1 MDERRDGFKKVD
13 DEHLISLAKTTASF
27 TKQDKE
33 RKEKLQRTDFILQS
47 IRKLAE
53 DSIQTKA

>member
-1 MDERRDGFKKVD
+1 MERRDGFKKVD

-27 TKQDKE
+27 VKQDKE
-33 RKEKLQRTDFILQS
+33 RKEKLQRTDFILAS

-53 DSIQTKA
+53 DSINTKA